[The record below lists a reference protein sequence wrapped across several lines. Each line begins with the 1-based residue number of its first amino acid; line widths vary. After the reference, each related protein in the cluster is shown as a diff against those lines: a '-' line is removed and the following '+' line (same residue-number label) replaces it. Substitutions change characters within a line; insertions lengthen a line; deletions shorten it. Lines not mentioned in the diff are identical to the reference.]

1 MKIPITY
8 KKKSH
13 PVLAPTGPSQS
24 DQERMALDAQLL
36 PHAQA
41 LLQEWCGETVV
52 NGHEITMRNPMRVDD
67 SLGSFK
73 FNAESGAWSDFA
85 APDFRG
91 YGLTLLYCHLKHVP
105 IAKAIAEMREATQDE
120 AFKLHAA
127 EPVVARIKPTV
138 EAVDPNAVIKPP
150 DVHPDLGYPSMTWE
164 YRDADN
170 RLSFY
175 VYRFDIDGKKE
186 TRPVAWSAEKNAW
199 LWQYP
204 SPPCPLY
211 HLPDL
216 LERAPATVIVTEGEK
231 AADAAQRQFTECV
244 AITSACGSG
253 QALRTDWSHLKG
265 RSIIIAPD
273 KDAPGKHY
281 ALSVAGAALAHGAKS
296 VGVIDVWSLPVWGEG
311 DDLADHEVPPEFLE
325 GAKDVHE
332 FFEATELE
340 PHIVKACAAL
350 GRGDLDRQKKAL
362 AESLGIGVRTFE
374 GLVKE
379 ARVKECE
386 ADTID
391 PASNGFEDDQLE
403 PWEESVDGEHL
414 YAELVALIE
423 RYVILSGAQAAAV
436 ACWIVFSYGFDA
448 MRICPQMLIN
458 SPSKRCGKSTLLEL
472 IMSLVRRPLPAA
484 NISSAA
490 VFRSIDS
497 WKPTLLID
505 EADTFLNS
513 NGNEEITGILNSG
526 HNRSLAYVVRTQ
538 EIDGEHTP
546 VRFSTFCPKVIAM
559 IKAPADTIVDRS
571 IVITLVR
578 KLAIQ
583 RVDAMPI
590 DAVEQMKDTRRR
602 ILRWVADNLETVK
615 FDMEATPSM
624 SNDRARQNWAV
635 LVAFA
640 LALGPLAHAA
650 VLKAASDLA
659 DTSDIEENIEVDLL
673 ADLRDLTEVEKR
685 PYIESAVIVQDLLKL
700 KERPWGEINRGKELT
715 ENKLARLLKPFKL
728 SPEKFREGIATH
740 RGYSVAALKAV
751 FDRYLMTA
759 RKETA

>member
-253 QALRTDWSHLKG
+253 QALRTDW
-265 RSIIIAPD
+265 
-273 KDAPGKHY
+273 
-281 ALSVAGAALAHGAKS
+281 
-296 VGVIDVWSLPVWGEG
+296 
-311 DDLADHEVPPEFLE
+311 
-325 GAKDVHE
+325 
-332 FFEATELE
+332 
-340 PHIVKACAAL
+340 
-350 GRGDLDRQKKAL
+350 
-362 AESLGIGVRTFE
+362 
-374 GLVKE
+374 
-379 ARVKECE
+379 
-386 ADTID
+386 
-391 PASNGFEDDQLE
+391 
-403 PWEESVDGEHL
+403 
-414 YAELVALIE
+414 
-423 RYVILSGAQAAAV
+423 
-436 ACWIVFSYGFDA
+436 
-448 MRICPQMLIN
+448 
-458 SPSKRCGKSTLLEL
+458 
-472 IMSLVRRPLPAA
+472 
-484 NISSAA
+484 
-490 VFRSIDS
+490 
-497 WKPTLLID
+497 
-505 EADTFLNS
+505 
-513 NGNEEITGILNSG
+513 
-526 HNRSLAYVVRTQ
+526 
-538 EIDGEHTP
+538 
-546 VRFSTFCPKVIAM
+546 
-559 IKAPADTIVDRS
+559 
-571 IVITLVR
+571 
-578 KLAIQ
+578 
-583 RVDAMPI
+583 
-590 DAVEQMKDTRRR
+590 
-602 ILRWVADNLETVK
+602 
-615 FDMEATPSM
+615 
-624 SNDRARQNWAV
+624 
-635 LVAFA
+635 
-640 LALGPLAHAA
+640 
-650 VLKAASDLA
+650 
-659 DTSDIEENIEVDLL
+659 
-673 ADLRDLTEVEKR
+673 
-685 PYIESAVIVQDLLKL
+685 
-700 KERPWGEINRGKELT
+700 
-715 ENKLARLLKPFKL
+715 
-728 SPEKFREGIATH
+728 
-740 RGYSVAALKAV
+740 
-751 FDRYLMTA
+751 
-759 RKETA
+759 

>member
-1 MKIPITY
+1 
-8 KKKSH
+8 
-13 PVLAPTGPSQS
+13 
-24 DQERMALDAQLL
+24 
-36 PHAQA
+36 
-41 LLQEWCGETVV
+41 
-52 NGHEITMRNPMRVDD
+52 
-67 SLGSFK
+67 
-73 FNAESGAWSDFA
+73 
-85 APDFRG
+85 
-91 YGLTLLYCHLKHVP
+91 
-105 IAKAIAEMREATQDE
+105 
-120 AFKLHAA
+120 
-127 EPVVARIKPTV
+127 
-138 EAVDPNAVIKPP
+138 
-150 DVHPDLGYPSMTWE
+150 
-164 YRDADN
+164 
-170 RLSFY
+170 
-175 VYRFDIDGKKE
+175 
-186 TRPVAWSAEKNAW
+186 
-199 LWQYP
+199 
-204 SPPCPLY
+204 
-211 HLPDL
+211 
-216 LERAPATVIVTEGEK
+216 
-231 AADAAQRQFTECV
+231 
-244 AITSACGSG
+244 
-253 QALRTDWSHLKG
+253 
-265 RSIIIAPD
+265 
-273 KDAPGKHY
+273 
-281 ALSVAGAALAHGAKS
+281 
-296 VGVIDVWSLPVWGEG
+296 
-311 DDLADHEVPPEFLE
+311 
-325 GAKDVHE
+325 
-332 FFEATELE
+332 
-340 PHIVKACAAL
+340 
-350 GRGDLDRQKKAL
+350 
-362 AESLGIGVRTFE
+362 
-374 GLVKE
+374 
-379 ARVKECE
+379 
-386 ADTID
+386 
-391 PASNGFEDDQLE
+391 
-403 PWEESVDGEHL
+403 
-414 YAELVALIE
+414 
-423 RYVILSGAQAAAV
+423 
-436 ACWIVFSYGFDA
+436 
-448 MRICPQMLIN
+448 MRICPQLLIN
-458 SPSKRCGKSTLLEL
+458 SPSKRCGTSTLLEL

-602 ILRWVADNLETVK
+602 ILRWVADNLEAVK

-640 LALGPLAHAA
+640 QALGPLAHAA

-685 PYIESAVIVQDLLKL
+685 THIESAVIVQDLLKL

-751 FDRYLMTA
+751 FDRYLMTP
-759 RKETA
+759 RKDAA